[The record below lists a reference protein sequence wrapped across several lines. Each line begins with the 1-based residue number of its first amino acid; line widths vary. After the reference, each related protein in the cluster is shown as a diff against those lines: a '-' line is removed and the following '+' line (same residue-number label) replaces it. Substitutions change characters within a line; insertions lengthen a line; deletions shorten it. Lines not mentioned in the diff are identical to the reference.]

1 MKTLSELEF
10 KTPRKEVFGLVLL
23 KHRGSDCPTQTE
35 TFMVKRFVIA
45 RDFLIVSDFLRL
57 SFWEREWRNRI
68 HGT

>member
-1 MKTLSELEF
+1 MEF

-23 KHRGSDCPTQTE
+23 KHRGSEYE
-35 TFMVKRFVIA
+35 TFMLGRLLIA
-45 RDFLIVSDFLRL
+45 KDLQIVSDFLRL